1 MNVKLTRVVLPESDR
16 CGQSAGPSRGLTAT
30 SASLAPMAYAA
41 GQFQVRMGRARA

>member
-30 SASLAPMAYAA
+30 SVAPMAYAT
-41 GQFQVRMGRARA
+41 GQLQVRMGRARA